1 MTSWLHRH
9 QTGHVAITIAGDRGL
24 SRVAPGVSGDPERA
38 VLEAGPPRADPAH
51 AVTSEPRPSA
61 TPVSKGGRSGRVPA
75 RRHYRADM
83 PRFDLDQRPRG
94 GRSRRKV
101 GLVLV
106 LAVSLLSAGC
116 SSGQGAPR
124 PSSPHPTSSAS
135 ASSSPSAGA
144 QPSKYTQTQLASRP
158 CDALDGH
165 DLAALG
171 ISGRG
176 KQESGKHGPMCHW
189 KLAGQNVNLALDLP
203 LSYAKTMTKNGRVTQ
218 VPVGQHKAIQ
228 AEFQGICFIFVA
240 VHDVNRLIGTTTIPD
255 AGVSQEGTCPAGAS
269 VAAAA
274 LTHIR

>member
-1 MTSWLHRH
+1 
-9 QTGHVAITIAGDRGL
+9 
-24 SRVAPGVSGDPERA
+24 
-38 VLEAGPPRADPAH
+38 
-51 AVTSEPRPSA
+51 
-61 TPVSKGGRSGRVPA
+61 
-75 RRHYRADM
+75 M

-94 GRSRRKV
+94 GRSRQKA

-124 PSSPHPTSSAS
+124 PSSPHPTSSVS

-176 KQESGKHGPMCHW
+176 KQESGKHEPMCHW
-189 KLAGQNVNLALDLP
+189 KLAGQNVSLALDLP
-203 LSYAKTMTKNGRVTQ
+203 LSYAKTMTRNGRVAQ

-269 VAAAA
+269 VVAAA